1 MRRPAAVASAMGAL
15 YEPFSYVAFFFRRPD
30 DGVFRIVHPSLPAG
44 RVGTRRR
51 PAPLVRLRRIH
62 TLIIHSLWGTPKRS
76 VFLSRKRRSVRLCR
90 IQLLFGPV

>member
-44 RVGTRRR
+44 RVGTRAPAR
-51 PAPLVRLRRIH
+51 PDGNAQFAIMERPCPVFNIQHSEFNIVFPGGLV
-62 TLIIHSLWGTPKRS
+62 
-76 VFLSRKRRSVRLCR
+76 
-90 IQLLFGPV
+90 